1 MKALLTALVIAA
13 ATLPSAAAPI
23 EVWIAKPLSTKFVF
37 GDVDFE
43 ASVQSEERVA
53 AVELYL
59 DGVKLGELVSPPYRL
74 TVDVG
79 FDNVE
84 HEFKAVARTVSGK
97 TASAVMIT
105 AALHVDDVVEVELQQ
120 LYVTVGEFDRR
131 VLDLERDDFRIFDD
145 GERQEIV
152 TFERGDVPLTA
163 TVLLDCS
170 LSMQGERLA
179 AALAGAKVFIGGM
192 NPLDRV
198 MVMLFSDRLL
208 RATEFSDNPQAL
220 VPALTNLEASG
231 GTSINDHLF
240 MSLARLELE
249 QGRRVVVLFSDG
261 SDVHSVLP
269 MADVL
274 QKARS
279 SQALVYW
286 IHLRDPND
294 DDEIPSYT
302 SSWRGVE
309 ANREE
314 FRRLR
319 EAVRESGGRTEVVE
333 SIGELTDAFA
343 GIIAELR
350 EQYVIGYYP
359 SQDLGDGSWHD
370 VKVRVQRP
378 EVKVRTREG
387 YFDY

>member
-1 MKALLTALVIAA
+1 MRAGLAVVVFVA
-13 ATLPSAAAPI
+13 ATMPSLAAPI
-23 EVWIAKPLSTKFVF
+23 EVWIAQPLSTKFVF

-43 ASVQSEERVA
+43 ATVQSAERVA

-59 DGVKLGELVSPPYRL
+59 DGVKLGELVSSPYLL

-84 HEFKAVARTVSGK
+84 HQFKVVARTVSGE
-97 TASAVMIT
+97 TASAVMVT

-120 LYVTVGEFDRR
+120 LYITVGDFDRR
-131 VLDLERDDFRIFDD
+131 VLDLEQDDFRIFDD

-170 LSMQGERLA
+170 LSMRGERLA
-179 AALAGAKVFIGGM
+179 AALEGASVFIAGM
-192 NPLDRV
+192 NPLDRA

-208 RATEFSDNPQAL
+208 RITEFSDDPQAL
-220 VPALTNLEASG
+220 VPALANVKASG

-240 MSLARLELE
+240 MSLARLEME

-274 QKARS
+274 QKTRS

-286 IHLRDPND
+286 IHLRDPNEN
-294 DDEIPSYT
+294 DEIPSYT
-302 SSWRGVE
+302 SSWRDVE

-314 FRRLR
+314 FRNLR

-333 SIGELTDAFA
+333 SIAELTDAFA

-359 SQDLGDGSWHD
+359 SEDLGDGAWHD
-370 VKVRVQRP
+370 VKARVQRP
-378 EVKVRTREG
+378 GVKVRTREG